1 VLTGSHEHLPVVQGY
16 GCGDIL
22 AFTGDRHLHGTL
34 PTTAGE
40 RVVVTFFFEVLTVDS
55 MGRHCSDCHA
65 WCERCEYSKTQ
76 WRKGDDLSS
85 CKGCTGE
92 ATAAVLCPT
101 CGETAELHHGG
112 CCAGTDIGTFS
123 GSHKGNDRP
132 HARPLAVISFPAA
145 GS

>member
-1 VLTGSHEHLPVVQGY
+1 MVRAVRVQQ
-16 GCGDIL
+16 D
-22 AFTGDRHLHGTL
+22 AM
-34 PTTAGE
+34 AQ
-40 RVVVTFFFEVLTVDS
+40 
-55 MGRHCSDCHA
+55 
-65 WCERCEYSKTQ
+65 RCENDEICIQNEKLCIKNEEFCIKTDEF

-85 CKGCTGE
+85 CKTCTGE

-132 HARPLAVISFPAA
+132 HARPLAVISFPSA